1 MRGGKAAFL
10 AALVFIAILALLQ
23 SPPRYLT
30 IPAGAS
36 PLNPGWD
43 GSSELV
49 RMMEEK
55 GIDVFIVHNWSDVPS
70 DILNGRNVL
79 FVFISP
85 ETPFTAKE
93 NGEIGYLIAEA
104 VRKGARNISFL
115 IADEGTQ
122 LKQTIMA
129 ELFCARVNGADL
141 DPLNPYPF
149 VFIRVPGGG
158 TYGIVLDHASFL
170 DVSGNKPETAQ
181 VWDFVCQPT
190 GYYGD
195 KVVSLYNT
203 FVMNLSGYPVRFKA
217 MIFSDGSIFINQ
229 VLRLEDVP
237 EYRELASDVLDY
249 LAGSGWVALVDTAH
263 YKPLTPEEAVRRA
276 GLQPGTIFGD
286 AAQVA
291 LTLHPSMW
299 LPIVLSY
306 YYGVE
311 AEVITLMAGS
321 FAIYALFVAGL
332 AAIFGGV
339 LGKVSSIGRR
349 GPDKPAPPPEERLI
363 AVDTYLRRAVSEG
376 LKLGKEDVI
385 ALYTVVS
392 DVVKGIFGM
401 DISDPKTPDV
411 IAASTGVPRDVVAKV
426 INDIVRHYRKATGA
440 SFWPLVLSWNRRAR
454 KLIMEAE
461 TLLNAMGT
469 GLAREEGVEYLIRK

>member
-23 SPPRYLT
+23 TPPRYLT
-30 IPAGAS
+30 LPAGAS

-49 RMMEEK
+49 KLMEEK
-55 GIDVFIVHNWSDVPS
+55 GIDVFIVHNWSDVPAS
-70 DILNGRNVL
+70 VLNGRNVF

-93 NGEIGYLIAEA
+93 NGEIGYIIAEA
-104 VRKGARNISFL
+104 VRMGARNISFL
-115 IADEGTQ
+115 IADEGTE
-122 LKQTIMA
+122 LKHTMMA
-129 ELFCARVNGADL
+129 NLFCAVVDGADL

-158 TYGIVLDHASFL
+158 TYGIVLDHASYL
-170 DVSGNKPETAQ
+170 DVLGEGPKTEQ
-181 VWDFVCQPT
+181 VWDYVCQPT
-190 GYYGD
+190 GYYGG

-229 VLRLEDVP
+229 VLRLDNIP
-237 EYRELASDVLDY
+237 EYKELASDVIDY
-249 LAGSGWVALVDTAH
+249 LAGRGWVALIDTAH
-263 YKPLTPEEAVRRA
+263 YKPLSPEEAVQRA

-299 LPIVLSY
+299 LPVLLSY
-306 YYGVE
+306 YYSIE
-311 AEVITLMAGS
+311 AEFISSMTGS
-321 FAIYALFVAGL
+321 FIIYALSVILL
-332 AAIFGGV
+332 AAVFGWV
-339 LGKVSSIGRR
+339 LGKASSIGKSA
-349 GPDKPAPPPEERLI
+349 PDRPAPVPEERLI
-363 AVDTYLRRAVSEG
+363 AVDTYLRRAVKER
-376 LKLGKEDVI
+376 LRLGREDVV
-385 ALYTVVS
+385 ALYTVMR
-392 DVVKGIFGM
+392 DVVKSIFGV
-401 DISDPKTPDV
+401 DISDPRAPDV
-411 IAASTGVPRDVVAKV
+411 IAAATGVSRDAVSRV
-426 INDIVRHYRKATGA
+426 ISDIVRHYRKAVGI
-440 SFWPLVLSWNRRAR
+440 SFRPLVLSWNRRAR
-454 KLIMEAE
+454 KLIMKAE

>member
-23 SPPRYLT
+23 TPPRYLT
-30 IPAGAS
+30 LPAGAS

-43 GSSELV
+43 GSSELI
-49 RMMEEK
+49 RLMEEK
-55 GIDVFIVHNWSDVPS
+55 GVNVFIVHNWSEVPA
-70 DILNGRNVL
+70 DILDGVNVL

-85 ETPFTAKE
+85 ETPFTHKE

-104 VRKGARNISFL
+104 VRRGARNISFL

-122 LKQTIMA
+122 LEQTIMA

-149 VFIRVPGGG
+149 VFVRVPGGG

-170 DVSGNKPETAQ
+170 DVLGEEPKTAQ
-181 VWDFVCQPT
+181 VWNYVCQPT

-203 FVMNLSGYPVRFKA
+203 FVMNLSGQPVRFRA

-229 VLRLEDVP
+229 VLRLEDIP
-237 EYRELASDVLDY
+237 EYRELAGDVLDY
-249 LAGSGWVALVDTAH
+249 LAGEGWVALVDAAH
-263 YKPLTPEEAVRRA
+263 YKPLTPEEAVQRA

-286 AAQVA
+286 AAQAA
-291 LTLHPSMW
+291 LTLHPSIW
-299 LPIVLSY
+299 LPVLLSY
-306 YYGVE
+306 YYGLE
-311 AEVITLMAGS
+311 AEVIDLISGS
-321 FAIYALFVAGL
+321 FVVYAIFVAGL
-332 AAIFGGV
+332 AMMFGSV

-349 GPDKPAPPPEERLI
+349 APDRPAPPPEERLI
-363 AVDTYLRRAVSEG
+363 AVDTYLRRAVKER
-376 LKLGKEDVI
+376 LRLGKEDVV
-385 ALYTVVS
+385 ALYIVMR
-392 DVVKGIFGM
+392 DVVRNIFGV
-401 DISDPKTPDV
+401 DISDPKAPDV
-411 IAASTGVPRDVVAKV
+411 IAASTGVPRDVAAKV
-426 INDIVRHYRKATGA
+426 IGDIVRHHRKAAGMG
-440 SFWPLVLSWNRRAR
+440 FRPIVLSWNRRAR

>member
-30 IPAGAS
+30 LPAGAS

-49 RMMEEK
+49 RLMEEK
-55 GIDVFIVHNWSDVPS
+55 GIDVFIVHNWSEVPS
-70 DILNGRNVL
+70 EVLNGRDVL

-85 ETPFTAKE
+85 ETPFTPKE

-104 VRKGARNISFL
+104 VRRGARNISFL

-170 DVSGNKPETAQ
+170 DVFGKKPQTAQ

-229 VLRLEDVP
+229 VLRLKDVP

-249 LAGSGWVALVDTAH
+249 LAGEGWVALVDTAH
-263 YKPLTPEEAVRRA
+263 YKPLTPEEAVQRA

-299 LPIVLSY
+299 LPVLLSY
-306 YYGVE
+306 YYDIE

-321 FAIYALFVAGL
+321 FIVYALFVAGL
-332 AAIFGGV
+332 ATIFGSV

-349 GPDKPAPPPEERLI
+349 APDRPAPPPEERLI
-363 AVDTYLRRAVSEG
+363 AVDTYLRRAVKER
-376 LKLGKEDVI
+376 LRLGKEDVV
-385 ALYTVVS
+385 ALYTVMRDVIRSIFGVDVS
-392 DVVKGIFGM
+392 D
-401 DISDPKTPDV
+401 PRAPDV
-411 IAASTGVPRDVVAKV
+411 ISASTGVPRDAVARV
-426 INDIVRHYRKATGA
+426 IEDVVRHYRKAVGR
-440 SFWPLVLSWNRRAR
+440 SFRPIVLSWNRRAR
-454 KLIMEAE
+454 RLIMEAE